1 MAEEIRID
9 IASAARSYGLPI
21 HRPSAMSVDCSSF
34 YDRTLAG
41 IGLSSQKSGLVT
53 QKKPTRADIG
63 RSLPA
68 LKLLK
73 PSGGDAS
80 TKLILLPDRRR
91 EREEERRAV
100 TKNSESPGFL
110 LWLALQLML
119 AIRWRTMDEP

>member
-1 MAEEIRID
+1 MFALLRPHVGWHWAEQ
-9 IASAARSYGLPI
+9 SKVRSG
-21 HRPSAMSVDCSSF
+21 H
-34 YDRTLAG
+34 
-41 IGLSSQKSGLVT
+41 T
-53 QKKPTRADIG
+53 QKPTRADIG

-80 TKLILLPDRRR
+80 TKLILLPDRRP
-91 EREEERRAV
+91 ERGEERRAV